1 MNTEVIPAG
10 IEKRIL
16 CARFYERIK
25 AFYENPANQRRFE
38 EWQARRQGPDDLCK
52 TESLDGTQALCIEKN

>member
-1 MNTEVIPAG
+1 MKKQFTG

-25 AFYENPANQRRFE
+25 SFYEIPENQRRFE
-38 EWQARRQGPDDLCK
+38 KWQKRRKDSDDLP
-52 TESLDGTQALCIEKN
+52 STQEKGA